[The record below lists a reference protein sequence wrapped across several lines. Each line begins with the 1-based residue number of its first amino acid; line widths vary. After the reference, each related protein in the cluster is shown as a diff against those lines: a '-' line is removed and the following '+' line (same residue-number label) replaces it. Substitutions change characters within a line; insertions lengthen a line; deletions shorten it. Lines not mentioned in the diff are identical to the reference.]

1 MNKKFKYL
9 EKKFIAGGCSFTFG
23 HELSDDNNGKSP
35 SNKTWAYLLK
45 DYATWFRPSL
55 YKCTAQPGSGNSGI
69 ARRVYQALRSN
80 QDIPIVV
87 VMWSF
92 PSRYD
97 WAMPRHKVLENTR
110 WTSITPWDTTQG
122 QADAFRNLA
131 SSEPHKQE
139 WKARR
144 QHMKET
150 GVGDFADALYKY
162 AANEYHEIYLS
173 WKSIIWLQNI
183 LEKRKIPYFFTLADN
198 SLFYKEM
205 TPHKEIDPLLS
216 QLYNEI
222 DFTKWFSF
230 GERMMGFNQWALL
243 NEYERGVTHPLDKA
257 HEDAVQLMHKEFLK
271 ILGK

>member
-55 YKCTAQPGSGNSGI
+55 YRCTAQPGSGNSGI
-69 ARRVYQALRSN
+69 ARRVYQALRSK
-80 QDIPIVV
+80 QDSPIVV

-162 AANEYHEIYLS
+162 AANEYHEIYTNMNEIYEVKKKLEKDIS
-173 WKSIIWLQNI
+173 NFISTELEWIPENLVSLNGDNKDNMIKFLEALDDDDDVQNI
-183 LEKRKIPYFFTLADN
+183 FTNAKFEN
-198 SLFYKEM
+198 
-205 TPHKEIDPLLS
+205 
-216 QLYNEI
+216 
-222 DFTKWFSF
+222 
-230 GERMMGFNQWALL
+230 
-243 NEYERGVTHPLDKA
+243 
-257 HEDAVQLMHKEFLK
+257 
-271 ILGK
+271 